1 MSNDW
6 DSAFELAF
14 TGFNQWGAFFIYLDM
29 INLLLEIL
37 EAMDS

>member
-1 MSNDW
+1 MSNNW

-14 TGFNQWGAFFIYLDM
+14 TIYLDM

>member
-14 TGFNQWGAFFIYLDM
+14 TIYLDM
-29 INLLLEIL
+29 VNLLLEIL
-37 EAMDS
+37 DAMSNS

>member
-1 MSNDW
+1 MSNNW

-14 TGFNQWGAFFIYLDM
+14 TIYLDM

-37 EAMDS
+37 DAMSNS

>member
-1 MSNDW
+1 MSNNW

-14 TGFNQWGAFFIYLDM
+14 TIYLDI

-37 EAMDS
+37 EAMDN

>member
-14 TGFNQWGAFFIYLDM
+14 TIYLDM